1 MAKDA
6 ELEELRE
13 AKIIILA
20 QLLKKLVA
28 EETSGKNYEKA
39 IKLVESKLKVRF
51 DRKGNMSAQVYRLL
65 NKFCK
70 EFEGPKGRRDLYAWI
85 PQTLQ
90 SSKLYYP
97 QEDVFP
103 LSTISFEG
111 IEFPAPKNVDSI
123 LRIEYGEYEKPSKSG
138 GSHGY
143 PFFHRYE
150 KDFIKLAGGEEKWHF
165 RYRFKKEDL
174 EHEKKENIR
183 DMAFSVLR
191 SLTQQEEEMKKR
203 EKDYAFLQD
212 SLANAQNTALTLG
225 NIIEQRLGED
235 TKTVAIL
242 SEYCE
247 ILFHAYEKAQ
257 QEITPTEEIKALGE
271 KRLACEKSLEKEWKK
286 SMVILLDKAKHF
298 PSIEGFYKKMQER
311 EDWEVILMPIPYL
324 YRNGDGSFVG
334 EDIDTEKFPKEYS
347 YVDYK
352 SYAFDTM
359 MPDCIVMNSPYDS
372 CHVVQ
377 SIDPFFYSENMKK
390 FTKNLLYIPWF
401 VTDEIHWGDEDDG
414 KAITIMDYYA
424 CQPGLAHADYSFVQS
439 ENIRNTYIEKLV
451 EFTGE
456 EFRAEWEKK
465 IIAAGSCLQG
475 QDEELTKQVLSC
487 LEA

>member
-1 MAKDA
+1 
-6 ELEELRE
+6 
-13 AKIIILA
+13 
-20 QLLKKLVA
+20 
-28 EETSGKNYEKA
+28 
-39 IKLVESKLKVRF
+39 
-51 DRKGNMSAQVYRLL
+51 
-65 NKFCK
+65 
-70 EFEGPKGRRDLYAWI
+70 
-85 PQTLQ
+85 
-90 SSKLYYP
+90 
-97 QEDVFP
+97 
-103 LSTISFEG
+103 
-111 IEFPAPKNVDSI
+111 
-123 LRIEYGEYEKPSKSG
+123 
-138 GSHGY
+138 
-143 PFFHRYE
+143 
-150 KDFIKLAGGEEKWHF
+150 
-165 RYRFKKEDL
+165 
-174 EHEKKENIR
+174 
-183 DMAFSVLR
+183 
-191 SLTQQEEEMKKR
+191 
-203 EKDYAFLQD
+203 
-212 SLANAQNTALTLG
+212 
-225 NIIEQRLGED
+225 
-235 TKTVAIL
+235 
-242 SEYCE
+242 
-247 ILFHAYEKAQ
+247 
-257 QEITPTEEIKALGE
+257 
-271 KRLACEKSLEKEWKK
+271 
-286 SMVILLDKAKHF
+286 
-298 PSIEGFYKKMQER
+298 MQER

-414 KAITIMDYYA
+414 KAITIMDYYV

-439 ENIRNTYIEKLV
+439 ENIRNSYIEKLV

-487 LEA
+487 IEA